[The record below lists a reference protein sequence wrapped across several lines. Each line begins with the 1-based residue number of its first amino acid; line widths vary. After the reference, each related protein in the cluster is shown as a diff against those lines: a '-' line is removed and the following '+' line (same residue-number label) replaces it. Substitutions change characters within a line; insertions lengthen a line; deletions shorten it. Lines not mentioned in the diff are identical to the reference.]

1 MPRVFHSA
9 ILKPSTDQVWQVL
22 RDFGGVHRWL
32 PGIDRCDV
40 ENGLQGDQVGAV
52 RHLVARDGTRFR
64 ERLLALSDYDL
75 TLAYAI
81 IEAPLPVS
89 DHLAEI
95 RVIPVTEGGGSFVA
109 WSAEFACP
117 DGDHDRVTRFML
129 DEVIRPGLAAL
140 ERGLAA

>member
-9 ILKPSTDQVWQVL
+9 ILKPSADQVWQVL

-40 ENGLQGDQVGAV
+40 ENGQQGDQVGAV

-81 IEAPLPVS
+81 IEAPFSIS

-109 WSAEFACP
+109 WSAEFACSV
-117 DGDHDRVTRFML
+117 GDQDHVTRFMQN
-129 DEVIRPGLAAL
+129 EVFRPGLLAL
-140 ERGLAA
+140 DRGLAA

>member
-9 ILKPSTDQVWQVL
+9 LLKPSADQVWQVL

-32 PGIDRCDV
+32 PGIDRCHV
-40 ENGLQGDQVGAV
+40 ENGQQGDQVGAV
-52 RHLVARDGTRFR
+52 RQLVARDGTRFR

-81 IEAPLPVS
+81 IEAPFPIS

-117 DGDHDRVTRFML
+117 AGDQDHVTRFMQ
-129 DEVIRPGLAAL
+129 DEVFRPGLLAL
-140 ERGLAA
+140 DRGLAA